1 MVPGTMGE
9 LRLGV
14 RERVLDF
21 LARYGERGYAV
32 LRAILETY
40 YSGQG
45 SRGVRLGDFSYRDVV
60 NRLRAWGLEYNPSM
74 LLRVLERE
82 YGVVET
88 SYSSRNQH
96 WWRIS
101 SPEEVAA
108 ALEEYEAGVNAEES
122 GGDEVEDPEV
132 ELLRLQIASLDP
144 DGILERLEKLSVRPR
159 LSRQELLVLR
169 SLAFNELELVVKLLR
184 RAEELGY
191 EGPEVGLL
199 REILA
204 KASRLARKVL
214 AGARLSSEARKT
226 LIEMTRIMR

>member
-1 MVPGTMGE
+1 MDG
-9 LRLGV
+9 LRFGV

-32 LRAILETY
+32 LRAVLEAY
-40 YSGQG
+40 YSSRG

-60 NRLRAWGLEYNPSM
+60 NRLRAWGLDYNPSM

-82 YGVVET
+82 YGVIET

-108 ALEEYEAGVNAEES
+108 ALEEYEAGVEPGDGEEP
-122 GGDEVEDPEV
+122 GDPEV
-132 ELLRLQIASLDP
+132 ELLRLQIASIDP
-144 DGILERLEKLSVRPR
+144 EGVLEKLDRLAAKPR

-169 SLAFNELELVVKLLR
+169 SLAFNELELVVRLLR

-191 EGPEVGLL
+191 EGPEIALL
-199 REILA
+199 REILG
-204 KASRLARKVL
+204 KASRIARRIVT
-214 AGARLSSEARKT
+214 GARLSREAQRT
-226 LIEMTRIMR
+226 IMQLTRINKQ

>member
-1 MVPGTMGE
+1 MSE

-14 RERVLDF
+14 KERVLDF

-40 YSGQG
+40 YSGRG

-96 WWRIS
+96 WWRIN

-108 ALEEYEAGVNAEES
+108 ALEEYEAGVGAEES
-122 GGDEVEDPEV
+122 GDEIEDPEV

-144 DGILERLEKLSVRPR
+144 ENVLERIEKLSVRPR

-191 EGPEVGLL
+191 DGPEVGLL
-199 REILA
+199 REILV

-226 LIEMTRIMR
+226 LIEMTRITR